1 MGDSKQGI
9 AQYGLIGE
17 TLKHSF
23 SKNYFNNK
31 FEKESIVATY
41 ENFEL
46 EEIDLFPSIFKSHK
60 NIKGLNVTIP
70 YKESIIPFLDTVT
83 IAAKLVGAV
92 NTVKVNEEGKTSGH
106 NTDVIGFQQSIEPL
120 LNENHCKA
128 LVLGTGG
135 ASKAVQFVLNKFDIE
150 VQLVSRYT
158 NSRQIAYEEVSADL
172 LHQHKLIV
180 NTTPL
185 GMFPYEDDMPD
196 LPYEGISEQ
205 HLLFDLIYNPK
216 ESMFL
221 SVGKDLGAQIKN
233 GYEMLELQ
241 AEASWAIWNGE

>member
-1 MGDSKQGI
+1 MGDSKSSI
-9 AQYGLIGE
+9 AQYGLIGK

-23 SKNYFNNK
+23 SKNYFKDK
-31 FEKESIVATY
+31 FEKESITATY

-46 EEIDLFPSIFKSHK
+46 EEIDLFPSIFESHK

-70 YKESIIPFLDTVT
+70 YKEEVIPFLDTVT

-92 NTVKVNEEGKTSGH
+92 NTIKINAEGKTAGH
-106 NTDVIGFQQSIEPL
+106 NTDVIGFQQSLAPL
-120 LNENHCKA
+120 LQEHHNKA

-135 ASKAVQFVLNKFDIE
+135 ASKAVQFVLNQLDIK
-150 VQLVSRYT
+150 VQLVSRYA
-158 NSRQIAYEEVSADL
+158 NSRQIAYEEVSAEFL
-172 LHQHKLIV
+172 NQHKLIV

-196 LPYEGISEQ
+196 LPYEGISEH
-205 HLLFDLIYNPK
+205 HLLFDLIYNPE

-241 AEASWAIWNGE
+241 AEASWAIWNSE